1 MSKAQAEIELL
12 QSRLATQKNYSVDL
26 KRQRDEAL
34 EKNAELEALF
44 DLQWTRTQEAD
55 ALYVAAHPDPNHP
68 HGYKPDLGELVRW
81 LVERGDEARE
91 AAREILAY
99 FANRESDVWG
109 EITTKH
115 PWLEEDQ

>member
-91 AAREILAY
+91 AARFFCRVLEHECSWACDNEK
-99 FANRESDVWG
+99 NRL
-109 EITTKH
+109 
-115 PWLEEDQ
+115 PWLEEK